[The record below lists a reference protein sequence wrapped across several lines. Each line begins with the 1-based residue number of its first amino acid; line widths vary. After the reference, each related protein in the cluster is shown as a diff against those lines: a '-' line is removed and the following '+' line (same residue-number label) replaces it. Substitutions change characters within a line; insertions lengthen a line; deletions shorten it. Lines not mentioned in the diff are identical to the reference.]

1 MKMGRVCLCSARRYA
16 YLYSILLEIRIVG
29 FFFILEIET
38 AAAQFDAGGLYGFPQ
53 LLTAIPDKE
62 TACNAMITVSRYAS
76 AVSGSADMRR
86 KRGTGG
92 ERAELRRKQ
101 VAALLRRVDSCHLP
115 EEPRV
120 FRCSATESDSNFFFH
135 VIQTQVTS
143 CSGGRRL
150 PASTYVDYGFWKGV
164 FGWYL

>member
-1 MKMGRVCLCSARRYA
+1 MKMSRVCLCSARRYA

-53 LLTAIPDKE
+53 LSTAIPDKE

-86 KRGTGG
+86 KRGAGG

-101 VAALLRRVDSCHLP
+101 VAAMLRMVGSCHPP

-120 FRCSATESDSNFFFH
+120 FRCSATESDLNFFFH
-135 VIQTQVTS
+135 VISMQVSS
-143 CSGGRRL
+143 CLRGRRL